1 MPIFMNESE
10 PVALARRLGE
20 LEGAAYAAGLAAC
33 ERTARAERLS
43 RIALGGDEADL
54 AAAGSRALRPREV
67 VELESRLRELAQFHD
82 AGGRKVAEVA
92 GDGELGFT
100 RRPGRPGRAG

>member
-1 MPIFMNESE
+1 MNESE

-20 LEGAAYAAGLAAC
+20 LEGAAFAAGLAAR

-54 AAAGSRALRPREV
+54 AAAGSASVAAATRSVGARIPAPRS
-67 VELESRLRELAQFHD
+67 SRSST
-82 AGGRKVAEVA
+82 
-92 GDGELGFT
+92 T
-100 RRPGRPGRAG
+100 RS

>member
-1 MPIFMNESE
+1 MPTFMNESQ

-20 LEGAAYAAGLAAC
+20 LEGAAYAAGLAAR

-54 AAAGSRALRPREV
+54 AAAGSRALRPREI

-82 AGGRKVAEVA
+82 AVLTSRSWKLLQRLRGLV
-92 GDGELGFT
+92 
-100 RRPGRPGRAG
+100 GRAW